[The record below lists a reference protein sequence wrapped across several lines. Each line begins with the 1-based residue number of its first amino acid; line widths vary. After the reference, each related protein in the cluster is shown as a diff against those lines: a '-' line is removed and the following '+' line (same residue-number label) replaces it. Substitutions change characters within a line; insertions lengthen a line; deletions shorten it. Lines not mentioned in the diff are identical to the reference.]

1 MTKKR
6 RSEGEKKVSVSLI
19 GEKNLK
25 IIETIIKDIERYHAH
40 IVENKEKEIIRR
52 ELLTEHIEC
61 TEKYFEIL
69 AKEKQLRK
77 MLERFIEEMFEELSE
92 EGTQFFWETIKGIPL
107 FHDLGKI
114 NPDFQKRAMQ
124 NSEITE
130 SNMFSH
136 LGRKHSLLSAIMYI
150 DYYKEELRRRVKAKA
165 DKEKL
170 RPFIIYHSY
179 VIAQHHSDLKDFQ
192 GFITLLKEKA
202 GKDAIDIFLEGK
214 CEAYQKEFRLTN
226 QSLLNLLKTVDNT
239 DWSKE
244 QNIVLYAYVKLL
256 YSFLVASDYYATTEF
271 MSQMEIRQFGN
282 LDEIEKW
289 MDIYESTD
297 VMKSVRNY
305 QKEQYPKPIEKI
317 GKKDMNDLRTEIL
330 TDAEKVLMENKNS
343 SIFYLEAPTG
353 SGKSNTAMDLSFQLV
368 KNCGNLHKIYYIYP
382 FNTLVEQNM
391 ENLRKVFGGSKE
403 ILEQI
408 TVINSLTPIK
418 MSQRQKKAEEE
429 TEDTLYY
436 QRALLDR
443 QFLNYPMIISTHVS
457 LFDVM
462 FGNTKESAFGFHQLM
477 NSVIVLDEI
486 QSYKNGIWGEMIYF
500 LKQFASLLN
509 MKIIIMSATLPN
521 LDILSGSTYKAV
533 ELMKNR
539 DKYYSHVCFKNR
551 VKISYELLMSPNI
564 QEDLVRHVLKKA
576 TDGKKVL
583 VEFIKKESASN
594 FFECLKE
601 KDNLPCDVEYMS
613 GEDSIIERSRIL
625 HRIKESTRG
634 IILVA
639 TQVVEAGVDID
650 MDIGYKNIS
659 KLDSEEQFMGRIN
672 RSCQREGEVYF
683 FKLDE
688 GSGIYRDGDIRIEK
702 RFTLE
707 NDEMKNILLEK
718 EFSLYYEKILD
729 VLKRNRNDLSNDSGL
744 DCFFENRVGK
754 LNWFKVKEKM
764 KLIEEDNWSMS
775 VYLAREIDDGQGNKL
790 DGKKLWQEYVELLK
804 DFSMNYAKKK
814 VKLSEVISKMNCFI
828 YQIKRNSD
836 LNYNDKVGE
845 IFYIEEGE
853 KYFKN
858 GKLDRKKI
866 QSEIGEFVD
875 FI

>member
-1 MTKKR
+1 M
-6 RSEGEKKVSVSLI
+6 I

-92 EGTQFFWETIKGIPL
+92 EGTQFFWEMIKGIPL

-613 GEDSIIERSRIL
+613 GEDSIIERGRIL

>member
-1 MTKKR
+1 M
-6 RSEGEKKVSVSLI
+6 KV
-19 GEKNLK
+19 
-25 IIETIIKDIERYHAH
+25 IEAIIKDIDRYNAH
-40 IVENKEKEIIRR
+40 IAENEEKEIIRR

-69 AKEKQLRK
+69 AKEKQLRR
-77 MLERFIEEMFEELSE
+77 MLERFIKEMFGEISE
-92 EGTQFFWETIKGIPL
+92 EGTQFFWEMIKGIPL

-114 NPDFQKRAMQ
+114 NPDFQKYAMQ
-124 NSEITE
+124 NAEITE

-436 QRALLDR
+436 QKALLDR

-672 RSCQREGEVYF
+672 RSCQRKGEVYF

-866 QSEIGEFVD
+866 QGEIGEFVD

>member
-1 MTKKR
+1 M
-6 RSEGEKKVSVSLI
+6 I

-92 EGTQFFWETIKGIPL
+92 EGTQFFWEMIKGIPL

-576 TDGKKVL
+576 TDGKQVL

>member
-1 MTKKR
+1 M
-6 RSEGEKKVSVSLI
+6 
-19 GEKNLK
+19 K

-92 EGTQFFWETIKGIPL
+92 EGTQFFWEMIKGIPL

>member
-1 MTKKR
+1 M
-6 RSEGEKKVSVSLI
+6 I

-92 EGTQFFWETIKGIPL
+92 EGTQFFWEMIKGIPL

-150 DYYKEELRRRVKAKA
+150 DYYREELKRRIKAKA

-192 GFITLLKEKA
+192 GFITLLEKEE
-202 GKDAIDIFLEGK
+202 GKDAIDIFLAGK

-226 QSLLNLLKTVDNT
+226 QSLSTLLKTVNNT
-239 DWSKE
+239 EWSKE
-244 QNIVLYAYVKLL
+244 KNIVLYAYMKLL

-271 MSQMEIRQFGN
+271 MSQMEIKQFGS

-289 MDIYESTD
+289 IDIYENTD

-330 TDAEKVLMENKNS
+330 TDAEKVLKENKNG

-353 SGKSNTAMDLSFQLV
+353 SGKSNTALDLSFQLV
-368 KNCGNLHKIYYIYP
+368 KNCEDLHKIYYIYP
-382 FNTLVEQNM
+382 LNTLVEQNM
-391 ENLRKVFGGSKE
+391 ENLRKVFGSNKE

-408 TVINSLTPIK
+408 AVINSLTPIK

-436 QRALLDR
+436 QKALLDR

-672 RSCQREGEVYF
+672 RSCQRKGEVYF

-866 QSEIGEFVD
+866 QGEIGEFVD

>member
-1 MTKKR
+1 M
-6 RSEGEKKVSVSLI
+6 
-19 GEKNLK
+19 K

>member
-1 MTKKR
+1 M
-6 RSEGEKKVSVSLI
+6 
-19 GEKNLK
+19 K

-92 EGTQFFWETIKGIPL
+92 EGTQFFWEMIKGIPL

-436 QRALLDR
+436 QRALVDR

>member
-1 MTKKR
+1 M
-6 RSEGEKKVSVSLI
+6 
-19 GEKNLK
+19 K

-40 IVENKEKEIIRR
+40 IVENKEIIRR

-61 TEKYFEIL
+61 AEKYFEIL

-92 EGTQFFWETIKGIPL
+92 EGTQFFWEMIKGIPL

-150 DYYKEELRRRVKAKA
+150 DYYREELKRRVKAKA

-192 GFITLLKEKA
+192 GFITLLEKEE
-202 GKDAIDIFLEGK
+202 GKDAIDIFLAGK

-226 QSLLNLLKTVDNT
+226 QSLSTLLKTVNNT
-239 DWSKE
+239 EWSKE
-244 QNIVLYAYVKLL
+244 KNIVLYAYTKLL

-271 MSQMEIRQFGN
+271 MSQMEIKQFGS

-289 MDIYESTD
+289 IDIYENTD

-330 TDAEKVLMENKNS
+330 TDAEKVLKENKNG

-353 SGKSNTAMDLSFQLV
+353 SGKSNTALDLSFQLV
-368 KNCGNLHKIYYIYP
+368 KNCEDLHKIYYIYP

-391 ENLRKVFGGSKE
+391 ENLRKVFGSNKE

-408 TVINSLTPIK
+408 AVINSLTPIK

-436 QRALLDR
+436 QKALLDR

-509 MKIIIMSATLPN
+509 MRIIIMSATLPN

-672 RSCQREGEVYF
+672 RSCQRKGEVYF

-866 QSEIGEFVD
+866 QGEIGEFVD

>member
-1 MTKKR
+1 M
-6 RSEGEKKVSVSLI
+6 KV
-19 GEKNLK
+19 
-25 IIETIIKDIERYHAH
+25 IETIIKDIDRYHAH
-40 IVENKEKEIIRR
+40 IAEDEEKEIVRR
-52 ELLTEHIEC
+52 ELLTEHIER

-77 MLERFIEEMFEELSE
+77 MLEHFIEEMFEKLSK
-92 EGTQFFWETIKGIPL
+92 EGTQFFWEMIKGIPL

-114 NPDFQKRAMQ
+114 NPDFQKYAMQ
-124 NSEITE
+124 NSKITE
-130 SNMFSH
+130 SNMFRH

-150 DYYKEELRRRVKAKA
+150 DYYKEELRRRVKTKS

-179 VIAQHHSDLKDFQ
+179 IIAQHHSDLKDFQ
-192 GFITLLKEKA
+192 EFITLLKEKA

-226 QSLLNLLKTVDNT
+226 QSLLNLLKTVNNT
-239 DWSKE
+239 KWSKE
-244 QNIVLYAYVKLL
+244 KNIVLYAYMKLL

-271 MSQMEIRQFGN
+271 MSQMEITQFGS
-282 LDEIEKW
+282 LEEIERW
-289 MDIYESTD
+289 IDIYENTD
-297 VMKSVRNY
+297 VMKGVRDY
-305 QKEQYPKPIEKI
+305 QKKQYPKSIEKI

-330 TDAEKVLMENKNS
+330 TDAENVLKENINA

-368 KNCGNLHKIYYIYP
+368 KNCGDLHKIYYIYP

-391 ENLRKVFGGSKE
+391 ENLRKVFGSNEE

-408 TVINSLTPIK
+408 AVINSLTPIK
-418 MSQRQKKAEEE
+418 MSQRKKEEEEE

-462 FGNTKESAFGFHQLM
+462 FGNTRESAFGFHQLM

-500 LKQFASLLN
+500 LKQFAALLN

-539 DKYYSHVCFKNR
+539 DKYYSHTCFKNR
-551 VKISYELLMSPNI
+551 VKISYELLISPNI
-564 QEDLVRHVLKKA
+564 QKDLVQHVLTKA

-583 VEFIKKESASN
+583 VEFIKKESAFN

-613 GEDSIIERSRIL
+613 GEDSVIERSRIL
-625 HRIKESTRG
+625 HRIKESTKG

-707 NDEMKNILLEK
+707 NDEMKGILLEK

-729 VLKRNRNDLSNDSGL
+729 VLKRNKNDLSNDRGL
-744 DCFFENRVGK
+744 DLFFEDKVGK
-754 LNWFKVKEKM
+754 LKWFEVKEKM
-764 KLIEEDNWSMS
+764 KLITEDNWSMS
-775 VYLAREIDDGQGNKL
+775 VYLAREMEDEQGNKL

-814 VKLSEVISKMNCFI
+814 VKLSEITSKMNCFI
-828 YQIKRNSD
+828 YQIKRNAD
-836 LNYNDKVGE
+836 LNYNDKIGE

-858 GKLDRKKI
+858 GKLDRKKV
-866 QSEIGEFVD
+866 QGEIGEFVD

>member
-1 MTKKR
+1 M
-6 RSEGEKKVSVSLI
+6 I

-92 EGTQFFWETIKGIPL
+92 EGTQFFWEMIKGIPL

-124 NSEITE
+124 NYEITE

-866 QSEIGEFVD
+866 QGEIGEFVD

>member
-1 MTKKR
+1 M
-6 RSEGEKKVSVSLI
+6 I

-92 EGTQFFWETIKGIPL
+92 EGTQFFWEMIKGIPL

>member
-1 MTKKR
+1 
-6 RSEGEKKVSVSLI
+6 
-19 GEKNLK
+19 LK

-92 EGTQFFWETIKGIPL
+92 EGTQFFWEMIKGIPL

>member
-1 MTKKR
+1 M
-6 RSEGEKKVSVSLI
+6 I

-92 EGTQFFWETIKGIPL
+92 EGTQFFWEMIKGIPL

-150 DYYKEELRRRVKAKA
+150 DYYREELKRRVKAKA

>member
-1 MTKKR
+1 M
-6 RSEGEKKVSVSLI
+6 
-19 GEKNLK
+19 K

-92 EGTQFFWETIKGIPL
+92 EGTQFFWEMIKGIPL

-124 NSEITE
+124 NYEITE

-866 QSEIGEFVD
+866 QGEIGEFVD

>member
-1 MTKKR
+1 M
-6 RSEGEKKVSVSLI
+6 I

-92 EGTQFFWETIKGIPL
+92 EGTQFFWEMIKGIPL

-601 KDNLPCDVEYMS
+601 KDNLPCGVEYMS

>member
-1 MTKKR
+1 M
-6 RSEGEKKVSVSLI
+6 
-19 GEKNLK
+19 K

-92 EGTQFFWETIKGIPL
+92 EGTQFFWEMIKGIPL

-634 IILVA
+634 IVLVA

>member
-1 MTKKR
+1 
-6 RSEGEKKVSVSLI
+6 
-19 GEKNLK
+19 
-25 IIETIIKDIERYHAH
+25 
-40 IVENKEKEIIRR
+40 
-52 ELLTEHIEC
+52 
-61 TEKYFEIL
+61 
-69 AKEKQLRK
+69 
-77 MLERFIEEMFEELSE
+77 
-92 EGTQFFWETIKGIPL
+92 
-107 FHDLGKI
+107 
-114 NPDFQKRAMQ
+114 
-124 NSEITE
+124 
-130 SNMFSH
+130 
-136 LGRKHSLLSAIMYI
+136 
-150 DYYKEELRRRVKAKA
+150 
-165 DKEKL
+165 
-170 RPFIIYHSY
+170 
-179 VIAQHHSDLKDFQ
+179 
-192 GFITLLKEKA
+192 
-202 GKDAIDIFLEGK
+202 
-214 CEAYQKEFRLTN
+214 
-226 QSLLNLLKTVDNT
+226 
-239 DWSKE
+239 
-244 QNIVLYAYVKLL
+244 
-256 YSFLVASDYYATTEF
+256 
-271 MSQMEIRQFGN
+271 
-282 LDEIEKW
+282 
-289 MDIYESTD
+289 
-297 VMKSVRNY
+297 
-305 QKEQYPKPIEKI
+305 
-317 GKKDMNDLRTEIL
+317 
-330 TDAEKVLMENKNS
+330 
-343 SIFYLEAPTG
+343 
-353 SGKSNTAMDLSFQLV
+353 
-368 KNCGNLHKIYYIYP
+368 
-382 FNTLVEQNM
+382 M
-391 ENLRKVFGGSKE
+391 ENLRKVFGSNKE

-408 TVINSLTPIK
+408 AVINSLTPIK

>member
-1 MTKKR
+1 M
-6 RSEGEKKVSVSLI
+6 I

-92 EGTQFFWETIKGIPL
+92 EGTQFFWEMIKGIPL

-114 NPDFQKRAMQ
+114 NPDFQKYAMQ
-124 NSEITE
+124 NAEITE

-226 QSLLNLLKTVDNT
+226 QSLLNLLKTVNNT

-391 ENLRKVFGGSKE
+391 ENLRKVFGSNKE

-408 TVINSLTPIK
+408 AVINSLTPIK

-436 QRALLDR
+436 QKALLDR

-539 DKYYSHVCFKNR
+539 DKYYSHICFKDR
-551 VKISYELLMSPNI
+551 VKISYELLISSNI
-564 QEDLVRHVLKKA
+564 QEDLIRHVLTKA

-583 VEFIKKESASN
+583 VEFIKKESASS
-594 FFECLKE
+594 FFDCLKE
-601 KDNLPCDVEYMS
+601 KDDLLCDVEYMS

-625 HRIKESTRG
+625 HRIKEIRRG

-688 GSGIYRDGDIRIEK
+688 GSGVYKDGDIRIK
-702 RFTLE
+702 KCFTLE
-707 NDEMKNILLEK
+707 NDEMKNILLGK
-718 EFSLYYEKILD
+718 QFSLYYEKILD
-729 VLKRNRNDLSNDSGL
+729 DLKRNKNDLSNDRGL
-744 DCFFENRVGK
+744 DSFFENQVGK
-754 LNWFKVKEKM
+754 LNWSKVKREM
-764 KLIEEDNWSMS
+764 QLIGEDNWSMP
-775 VYLAREIDDGQGNKL
+775 VYLAREIEDEQGNKL
-790 DGKKLWQEYVELLK
+790 DGRKLWQEYVELLK
-804 DFSMNYAKKK
+804 DFSMNYAKKR
-814 VKLSEVISKMNCFI
+814 VRLSEITSPMNCFI

-858 GKLDRKKI
+858 GKLDRKRI
-866 QSEIGEFVD
+866 QGEIGEFVD

>member
-1 MTKKR
+1 M
-6 RSEGEKKVSVSLI
+6 
-19 GEKNLK
+19 K

-707 NDEMKNILLEK
+707 NDEMKNILLEE

>member
-1 MTKKR
+1 M
-6 RSEGEKKVSVSLI
+6 I

-92 EGTQFFWETIKGIPL
+92 EGTQFFWEMIKGIPL

-150 DYYKEELRRRVKAKA
+150 DYYREELKRRVKAKA

-192 GFITLLKEKA
+192 GFITLLEKEE
-202 GKDAIDIFLEGK
+202 GKDAIDIFLAGK

-226 QSLLNLLKTVDNT
+226 QSLSTLLKTVNNT
-239 DWSKE
+239 EWSKE
-244 QNIVLYAYVKLL
+244 KNIVLYAYMKLL

-271 MSQMEIRQFGN
+271 MSQMEIKQFGS

-289 MDIYESTD
+289 IDIYENTD

-330 TDAEKVLMENKNS
+330 TDAEKVLKENKNG

-353 SGKSNTAMDLSFQLV
+353 SGKSNTALDLSFQLV
-368 KNCGNLHKIYYIYP
+368 KNCEDLHKIYYIYP

-391 ENLRKVFGGSKE
+391 ENLRKVFGSNKE

-408 TVINSLTPIK
+408 AVINSLTPIK

-436 QRALLDR
+436 QKALLDR

-672 RSCQREGEVYF
+672 RSCQRKGEVYF

-718 EFSLYYEKILD
+718 EFSLYYENILD

-866 QSEIGEFVD
+866 QGEIGEFVD

>member
-1 MTKKR
+1 M
-6 RSEGEKKVSVSLI
+6 
-19 GEKNLK
+19 K

-92 EGTQFFWETIKGIPL
+92 EGTQFFWEMIKGIPL

-601 KDNLPCDVEYMS
+601 KDNLPCGVEYMS

>member
-1 MTKKR
+1 M
-6 RSEGEKKVSVSLI
+6 I

-92 EGTQFFWETIKGIPL
+92 EGTQFFWEMIKGIPL

-436 QRALLDR
+436 QRALVDR

>member
-1 MTKKR
+1 M
-6 RSEGEKKVSVSLI
+6 I

-92 EGTQFFWETIKGIPL
+92 EGTQFFWEMIKGIPL

-707 NDEMKNILLEK
+707 NDEMKHILLEK

>member
-1 MTKKR
+1 M
-6 RSEGEKKVSVSLI
+6 
-19 GEKNLK
+19 K

-92 EGTQFFWETIKGIPL
+92 EGTQFFWEMIKGIPL

-754 LNWFKVKEKM
+754 LNWFKVKGKM

>member
-1 MTKKR
+1 M
-6 RSEGEKKVSVSLI
+6 I

-61 TEKYFEIL
+61 AEKYFEIL

-92 EGTQFFWETIKGIPL
+92 EGTQFFWEMIKGIPL

-150 DYYKEELRRRVKAKA
+150 DYYREELKRRVKAKA

-192 GFITLLKEKA
+192 GFITLLEKEE
-202 GKDAIDIFLEGK
+202 GKDAIDIFLAGK

-226 QSLLNLLKTVDNT
+226 QSLSTLLKTVNNT
-239 DWSKE
+239 EWSKE
-244 QNIVLYAYVKLL
+244 KNIVLYAYTKLL

-271 MSQMEIRQFGN
+271 MSQMEIKQFGS

-289 MDIYESTD
+289 IDIYENTD

-330 TDAEKVLMENKNS
+330 TDAEKVLKENKNG

-353 SGKSNTAMDLSFQLV
+353 SGKSNTALDLSFQLV
-368 KNCGNLHKIYYIYP
+368 KNCEDLHKIYYIYQ

-391 ENLRKVFGGSKE
+391 ENLRKVFGSNKE

-408 TVINSLTPIK
+408 AVINSLTPIK

-436 QRALLDR
+436 QKALLDR

-509 MKIIIMSATLPN
+509 MRIIIMSATLPN

-672 RSCQREGEVYF
+672 RSCQRKGEVYF

-866 QSEIGEFVD
+866 QGEIGEFVD

>member
-1 MTKKR
+1 
-6 RSEGEKKVSVSLI
+6 
-19 GEKNLK
+19 
-25 IIETIIKDIERYHAH
+25 
-40 IVENKEKEIIRR
+40 
-52 ELLTEHIEC
+52 
-61 TEKYFEIL
+61 
-69 AKEKQLRK
+69 
-77 MLERFIEEMFEELSE
+77 
-92 EGTQFFWETIKGIPL
+92 
-107 FHDLGKI
+107 
-114 NPDFQKRAMQ
+114 
-124 NSEITE
+124 
-130 SNMFSH
+130 
-136 LGRKHSLLSAIMYI
+136 
-150 DYYKEELRRRVKAKA
+150 
-165 DKEKL
+165 
-170 RPFIIYHSY
+170 
-179 VIAQHHSDLKDFQ
+179 
-192 GFITLLKEKA
+192 
-202 GKDAIDIFLEGK
+202 
-214 CEAYQKEFRLTN
+214 
-226 QSLLNLLKTVDNT
+226 
-239 DWSKE
+239 
-244 QNIVLYAYVKLL
+244 
-256 YSFLVASDYYATTEF
+256 
-271 MSQMEIRQFGN
+271 
-282 LDEIEKW
+282 
-289 MDIYESTD
+289 
-297 VMKSVRNY
+297 
-305 QKEQYPKPIEKI
+305 
-317 GKKDMNDLRTEIL
+317 
-330 TDAEKVLMENKNS
+330 
-343 SIFYLEAPTG
+343 
-353 SGKSNTAMDLSFQLV
+353 
-368 KNCGNLHKIYYIYP
+368 
-382 FNTLVEQNM
+382 
-391 ENLRKVFGGSKE
+391 
-403 ILEQI
+403 
-408 TVINSLTPIK
+408 
-418 MSQRQKKAEEE
+418 
-429 TEDTLYY
+429 
-436 QRALLDR
+436 
-443 QFLNYPMIISTHVS
+443 MIISTHVS

-814 VKLSEVISKMNCFI
+814 VKLSEVTSKMNCFI

>member
-1 MTKKR
+1 M
-6 RSEGEKKVSVSLI
+6 
-19 GEKNLK
+19 K

-92 EGTQFFWETIKGIPL
+92 EGTQFFWEMIKGIPL

-688 GSGIYRDGDIRIEK
+688 ESGIYRDGDIRIEK

>member
-1 MTKKR
+1 M
-6 RSEGEKKVSVSLI
+6 
-19 GEKNLK
+19 K

-92 EGTQFFWETIKGIPL
+92 EGTQFFWEMIKGIPL

-613 GEDSIIERSRIL
+613 GEDSIIERGRIL

>member
-1 MTKKR
+1 MEYT
-6 RSEGEKKVSVSLI
+6 
-19 GEKNLK
+19 
-25 IIETIIKDIERYHAH
+25 H

-61 TEKYFEIL
+61 AEKYFEIL

-92 EGTQFFWETIKGIPL
+92 EGTQFFWEMIKGIPL

-150 DYYKEELRRRVKAKA
+150 DYYREELKRRVKAKA

-192 GFITLLKEKA
+192 GFITLLEKEE
-202 GKDAIDIFLEGK
+202 GKDAIDIFLAGK

-226 QSLLNLLKTVDNT
+226 QSLSTLLKTVNNT
-239 DWSKE
+239 EWSKE
-244 QNIVLYAYVKLL
+244 KNIVLYAYTKLL

-271 MSQMEIRQFGN
+271 MSQMEIKQFGS

-289 MDIYESTD
+289 IDIYENTD

-330 TDAEKVLMENKNS
+330 TDAEKVLKENKNG

-353 SGKSNTAMDLSFQLV
+353 SGKSNTALDLSFQLV
-368 KNCGNLHKIYYIYP
+368 KNCEDLHKIYYIYP

-391 ENLRKVFGGSKE
+391 ENLRKVFGSNKE

-408 TVINSLTPIK
+408 AVINSLTPIK

-436 QRALLDR
+436 QKALLDR

-509 MKIIIMSATLPN
+509 MRIIIMSATLPN

-539 DKYYSHVCFKNR
+539 DKYYSHVCFKNC

-672 RSCQREGEVYF
+672 RSCQRKGEVYF

-804 DFSMNYAKKK
+804 DFSMNYAK
-814 VKLSEVISKMNCFI
+814 VRIC
-828 YQIKRNSD
+828 
-836 LNYNDKVGE
+836 
-845 IFYIEEGE
+845 
-853 KYFKN
+853 
-858 GKLDRKKI
+858 RKE
-866 QSEIGEFVD
+866 QRR
-875 FI
+875 

>member
-1 MTKKR
+1 M
-6 RSEGEKKVSVSLI
+6 
-19 GEKNLK
+19 K

-92 EGTQFFWETIKGIPL
+92 EGTQFFWEMIKGIPL

-436 QRALLDR
+436 QKALLDR

>member
-1 MTKKR
+1 M
-6 RSEGEKKVSVSLI
+6 
-19 GEKNLK
+19 K

-92 EGTQFFWETIKGIPL
+92 EGTQFFWEMIKGIPL

-672 RSCQREGEVYF
+672 RSCQREGNSEEVKIGRAIHEERAEQSNTEIAIENIRLD
-683 FKLDE
+683 KLTAEYLTEVKKSDADVE
-688 GSGIYRDGDIRIEK
+688 ASKWQLIFYLKVLKEKGIGRKGKLEFAEKNKEDKKTIVVELTENEERKLQQYIKEIE
-702 RFTLE
+702 E
-707 NDEMKNILLEK
+707 LLRQEK
-718 EFSLYYEKILD
+718 IPPVLNKPKCKKCAYYEY
-729 VLKRNRNDLSNDSGL
+729 
-744 DCFFENRVGK
+744 C
-754 LNWFKVKEKM
+754 
-764 KLIEEDNWSMS
+764 
-775 VYLAREIDDGQGNKL
+775 
-790 DGKKLWQEYVELLK
+790 
-804 DFSMNYAKKK
+804 
-814 VKLSEVISKMNCFI
+814 
-828 YQIKRNSD
+828 
-836 LNYNDKVGE
+836 
-845 IFYIEEGE
+845 YI
-853 KYFKN
+853 
-858 GKLDRKKI
+858 
-866 QSEIGEFVD
+866 
-875 FI
+875 

>member
-1 MTKKR
+1 M
-6 RSEGEKKVSVSLI
+6 I

-92 EGTQFFWETIKGIPL
+92 EGTQFFWEMIKGIPL

-244 QNIVLYAYVKLL
+244 QIIVLYAYVKLL

>member
-1 MTKKR
+1 M
-6 RSEGEKKVSVSLI
+6 I

-92 EGTQFFWETIKGIPL
+92 EGTQFFWEMIKGIPL

-192 GFITLLKEKA
+192 GFITLLEKEE
-202 GKDAIDIFLEGK
+202 GKDAIDIFLAGK

-594 FFECLKE
+594 VFECLKE

-866 QSEIGEFVD
+866 QGEIGEFVD

>member
-1 MTKKR
+1 M
-6 RSEGEKKVSVSLI
+6 I

-61 TEKYFEIL
+61 AEKYFEIL

-92 EGTQFFWETIKGIPL
+92 EGTQFFWEMIKGIPL

-150 DYYKEELRRRVKAKA
+150 DYYREELKRRVKAKA

-192 GFITLLKEKA
+192 GFITLLEKEE
-202 GKDAIDIFLEGK
+202 GKDAIDIFLAGK

-226 QSLLNLLKTVDNT
+226 QSLSTLLKTVNNT
-239 DWSKE
+239 EWSKE
-244 QNIVLYAYVKLL
+244 KNIVLYAYTKLL

-271 MSQMEIRQFGN
+271 MSQMEIKQFGS

-289 MDIYESTD
+289 IDIYENTD

-330 TDAEKVLMENKNS
+330 TDAEKVLKENKNG

-353 SGKSNTAMDLSFQLV
+353 SGKSNTALDLSFQLV
-368 KNCGNLHKIYYIYP
+368 KNCEDLHNIYP

-391 ENLRKVFGGSKE
+391 ENLRKVFGSNKE

-408 TVINSLTPIK
+408 AVINSLTPIK

-436 QRALLDR
+436 QKALLDR

-509 MKIIIMSATLPN
+509 MRIIIMSATLPN

-672 RSCQREGEVYF
+672 RSCQRKGEVYF

-866 QSEIGEFVD
+866 QGEIGEFVD

>member
-1 MTKKR
+1 M
-6 RSEGEKKVSVSLI
+6 I

-92 EGTQFFWETIKGIPL
+92 EGTQFFWEMIKGIPL

-150 DYYKEELRRRVKAKA
+150 DYYREELKRRVKAKA

-192 GFITLLKEKA
+192 GFITLLEKEE
-202 GKDAIDIFLEGK
+202 GKDAIDIFLAGK

-226 QSLLNLLKTVDNT
+226 QSLSTLLKTVNNT
-239 DWSKE
+239 EWSKE
-244 QNIVLYAYVKLL
+244 KNIVLYAYMKLL

-271 MSQMEIRQFGN
+271 MSQMEIKQFGS

-289 MDIYESTD
+289 IDIYENTD

-330 TDAEKVLMENKNS
+330 TDAEKVLKENKNG

-353 SGKSNTAMDLSFQLV
+353 SGKSNTALDLSFQLV
-368 KNCGNLHKIYYIYP
+368 KNCEDLHKIYYIYP

-391 ENLRKVFGGSKE
+391 ENLRKVFGSNKE

-408 TVINSLTPIK
+408 AVINSLTPIK

-436 QRALLDR
+436 QKALLDR

-533 ELMKNR
+533 ELMENR

-551 VKISYELLMSPNI
+551 VKISCELLMSPNI

-672 RSCQREGEVYF
+672 RSCQRKGEVYF

-866 QSEIGEFVD
+866 QGEIGEFVD